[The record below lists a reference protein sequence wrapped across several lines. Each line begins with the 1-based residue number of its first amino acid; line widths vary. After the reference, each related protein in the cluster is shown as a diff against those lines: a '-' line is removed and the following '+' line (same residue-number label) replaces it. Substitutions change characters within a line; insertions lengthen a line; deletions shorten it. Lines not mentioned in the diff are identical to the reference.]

1 MNLEQLA
8 NPQGLREITLKA
20 LMAARLGREVLVN
33 YFGRVKH
40 VEEKFQ
46 AGLVSEAD
54 KTSERV
60 IEAYLKAQFP
70 DFDFLGE
77 ESAGPEELK
86 RAAQSDR
93 PQWVLDPL
101 DGTTNYIYGF
111 PVFAVSLAL
120 QYRGKVLL
128 GVVDAPMLGKV
139 WCAWKGGGAFCNG
152 ERLRVSDCGQINKSL
167 LATGFFSEVEDE
179 LNQQLRIFEKA
190 IRKARAIRRAGSAA
204 LDLCWVASGV
214 FDGYWEKNLKPWDV
228 AAGLLIVQEAGGIIT
243 NFRGEP
249 FSLFMDSIVA
259 GNSTMV
265 EQICTLTR
273 SSV

>member
-1 MNLEQLA
+1 MNVEQLTD
-8 NPQGLREITLKA
+8 PQNLREITLKA
-20 LMAARLGREVLVN
+20 LIAARMGREVLLS
-33 YFGRVKH
+33 YFGRVKD
-40 VEEKFQ
+40 VQEKFQ

-54 KTSERV
+54 KTSEKV

-70 DFDFLGE
+70 KFDFLGE
-77 ESAGPEELK
+77 ESAPEDLK
-86 RAAQSDR
+86 KASESDR

-120 QYRGKVLL
+120 QYRGQVLV
-128 GVVDAPMLGKV
+128 GVVDAPLLGKV
-139 WCAWKGGGAFCNG
+139 YCAWKKGGAFCNG
-152 ERLRVSDCGQINKSL
+152 EKLQVSTCGQINKSL

-179 LNQQLRIFEKA
+179 LKLQLGIFEKA

-228 AAGLLIVQEAGGIIT
+228 AAGLLIVQEAGGVIT
-243 NFRGEP
+243 NFKGEP
-249 FSLFMDSIVA
+249 YNLFMDSIVA

-265 EQICTLTR
+265 EQICSLTR
-273 SSV
+273 TSV

>member
-1 MNLEQLA
+1 MNVEHLA
-8 NPQGLREITLKA
+8 NPGVLREVTLKT
-20 LMAARLGREVLVN
+20 LQAARLGREVLLD
-33 YFGRVKH
+33 YFGRVKD
-40 VEEKFQ
+40 VQEKFQ

-54 KTSERV
+54 KTSEKV
-60 IEAYLKAQFP
+60 IESYLKTHFP
-70 DFDFLGE
+70 SFDFLGE
-77 ESAGPEELK
+77 ESAPEDLVK
-86 RAAQSDR
+86 KSQSDR

-120 QYRGKVLL
+120 QYKGQVLL
-128 GVVDAPMLGKV
+128 GVVDAPLLGKV
-139 WCAWKGGGAFCNG
+139 YCGWKGGGSYCNG
-152 ERLRVSDCGQINKSL
+152 QKLRVSDCGQINKSL
-167 LATGFFSEVEDE
+167 LATGFFSEVEEE

-228 AAGLLIVQEAGGIIT
+228 AAGLLIVQEAGGVIT
-243 NFRGEP
+243 DFKGQPYN
-249 FSLFMDSIVA
+249 LFKDSIVA
-259 GNSTMV
+259 GNATMV
-265 EQICTLTR
+265 EQICSLTR